1 MVIEDIQ
8 KRMHFEG
15 CLKGN
20 SGFGILPKDTLA
32 CKLGESGIDPPVD
45 DLLYHLNHSCLNVT
59 WMLGVF
65 DNASFVF
72 WEFFSDG
79 PNN

>member
-20 SGFGILPKDTLA
+20 SGFGILPPVCIAFGMQT
-32 CKLGESGIDPPVD
+32 GGIRD
-45 DLLYHLNHSCLNVT
+45 
-59 WMLGVF
+59 
-65 DNASFVF
+65 
-72 WEFFSDG
+72 
-79 PNN
+79 